1 MYLLVLA
8 LHSLLRWVVLAT
20 GAIAVVRAVGG
31 MRGRRAWAPA
41 DVRAGL
47 WFALALDIQF
57 LVGLL
62 LYVALSPITR
72 AAFRDFGAAMGST
85 VLRFWTVEH
94 IFGMLI
100 GLALVHVGRARARKT
115 ADPVRRHKVSV
126 LFYGLALIAI
136 VLTIPWPGMPAGRP
150 LLRGF

>member
-31 MRGRRAWAPA
+31 MRGRRAWTTA
-41 DVRAGL
+41 DMRAGL
-47 WFALALDIQF
+47 WFAVALDIQF
-57 LVGLL
+57 LAGLL

-85 VLRFWTVEH
+85 VLRFWAVEH
-94 IFGMLI
+94 VFGMLI

-115 ADPVRRHKVSV
+115 ADPVQRHKVSA

-150 LLRGF
+150 LIRGF